1 MTEGAALGLVG
12 SVARLLRAG
21 YDADATLA
29 RITATLAADL
39 PAQVRLWRRQPGGGF
54 RAVESVPAG
63 GANPAALAE
72 LPDPGAAMRFPVES
86 AGETLGAL
94 DVAPAGEGTAT
105 REALEVVADLLARFL
120 AADELSED
128 LAFEV
133 AVRAREVEHQ
143 RRFTSMVIDSLPLG
157 LYVVDRDYRIQV
169 WNRKR
174 ETGTQ
179 GLRSA
184 DVVGRRV
191 FDVLTR
197 QDADLLKREFDDVFR
212 TGRPGQVELEV
223 PGEGGTRYYR
233 LSKIPMRLDGV
244 SITHVI
250 TVGEDV
256 TDWRLAQDAILQS
269 EKLAAIGQLAAGVMH
284 EINNPLATISACV
297 AAIEGRLAEA
307 EPALHPAVREYL
319 EIVDREVQRCSRIVD
334 QLLDFSR
341 PKGAAKEP
349 VDLSGLAEN
358 ALFLLKHHRRFKRAP
373 VVRELAEGLAPVRG
387 NAEQLLQVLMALLLN
402 AADAVEQGGGL
413 TVRTARATRRD
424 DEVVL
429 EVADTGAGIA
439 EDDLPR
445 IFEPFYTTKPQG
457 RGTGLGLSI
466 CYGIVADHGGRLEVE
481 SQLGLGSLFRVVLP
495 AAPAPGEGAA

>member
-1 MTEGAALGLVG
+1 MTDATALGLVG

-29 RITATLAADL
+29 RVTATLAAGL
-39 PAQVRLWRRQPGGGF
+39 QAREVRLWRRQPGGGF
-54 RAVESVPAG
+54 RAVESPPGAG
-63 GANPAALAE
+63 TTQDAVE
-72 LPDPGAAMRFPVES
+72 QLPDPGDAMRFPVES

-94 DVAPAGEGTAT
+94 DVGHAGGRAGA
-105 REALEVVADLLARFL
+105 REALVVVADLLAPFL
-120 AADELSED
+120 AAEALSED

-143 RRFTSMVIDSLPLG
+143 RRFTSLVIDSLPLG

-184 DVVGRRV
+184 DVVGRLV
-191 FDVLTR
+191 FEVLTR
-197 QDADLLKREFDDVFR
+197 QDPDLLKREFDDVFR
-212 TGRPGQVELEV
+212 TGRPGQVEIEV
-223 PGEGGTRYYR
+223 PGEHGARYYR
-233 LSKIPMRLDGV
+233 LSKIPMRLDGMGI
-244 SITHVI
+244 SHVI

-256 TDWRLAQDAILQS
+256 TEWRKAQEAILQS

-307 EPALHPAVREYL
+307 RPAPEPAVREYL

-341 PKGAAKEP
+341 PKGTAKAP
-349 VDLSGLAEN
+349 VDLSALAEN
-358 ALFLLKHHRRFKRAP
+358 ALFLLKHHRRFKRAA
-373 VVRELAEGLAPVRG
+373 VIRELAEGLPPVRG
-387 NAEQLLQVLMALLLN
+387 NAEQLLQAVMALLLN
-402 AADAVEQGGGL
+402 AADAVEQGGSL
-413 TVRTARATRRD
+413 TLRTARATRRD
-424 DEVVL
+424 DEVLL

-439 EDDLPR
+439 ATDLGK

-466 CYGIVADHGGRLEVE
+466 CYGIVEDHGGRIEVE
-481 SQLGLGSLFRVVLP
+481 SQLGQGSLFRVVLP
-495 AAPAPGEGAA
+495 AAAEGAA

>member
-1 MTEGAALGLVG
+1 MTEASALGLVG

-21 YDADATLA
+21 YDADVTLA
-29 RITATLAADL
+29 RVTATLASDL
-39 PAQVRLWRRQPGGGF
+39 PARHVRLWRRQPGGGY
-54 RAVESVPAG
+54 RAVESPPGEGASQEVAEQLPEPAG
-63 GANPAALAE
+63 AV
-72 LPDPGAAMRFPVES
+72 RYPVES

-94 DVAPAGEGTAT
+94 DVAHPGDRAGTQ
-105 REALEVVADLLARFL
+105 EALGVVADLLAPFL

-143 RRFTSMVIDSLPLG
+143 RRFTSLVIDSLPLG
-157 LYVVDRDYRIQV
+157 LYVIDRDYRIQV

-191 FDVLTR
+191 FEVLTR
-197 QDADLLKREFDDVFR
+197 QDPDLLRREFDDVFR
-212 TGRPGQVELEV
+212 TGRPGQVEIEV
-223 PGEGGTRYYR
+223 AGEQGVRHYR
-233 LSKIPMRLDGV
+233 LSKIPMRLDGMTI
-244 SITHVI
+244 SHVI

-256 TDWRLAQDAILQS
+256 TDWRKAQEAIMQS

-307 EPALHPAVREYL
+307 RPALEPAVHEYL

-341 PKGAAKEP
+341 PKGSAKEP
-349 VDLSGLAEN
+349 VDLSALAEN
-358 ALFLLKHHRRFKRAP
+358 ALFLLKHHRRFKRAA
-373 VVRELAEGLAPVRG
+373 VTRELAEGLPPVRG
-387 NAEQLLQVLMALLLN
+387 NAEQLLQAVMALLLN

-413 TVRTARATRRD
+413 TLRTARATRRD

-429 EVADTGAGIA
+429 EVADTGAGIPA
-439 EDDLPR
+439 ADLGK

-466 CYGIVADHGGRLEVE
+466 CYGIVEDHGGRIEVE
-481 SQLGLGSLFRVVLP
+481 SQLGLGSRFRVVLP
-495 AAPAPGEGAA
+495 AAAREGAA